1 MRQPQRRLNPTMKEE
16 VCKEV
21 LKLLEVGLVYP
32 ISSSAWV
39 SLVQVVPKKGGI
51 TVIFNDKKDLNTTRI
66 VTSWKMCIDYCKL
79 NDASWKD
86 QFLFPFMDQMLE
98 RLAEQKFYCF
108 LDGHSRYNQIA
119 VVPKDPENT
128 IFTCLFSAFAYRRMS
143 FRLFNAPATFQR
155 CMLAINLI
163 LWKNALKF
171 SWILF
176 QCLVH
181 PLSIAYLTLNWC

>member
-1 MRQPQRRLNPTMKEE
+1 MKEE

-181 PLSIAYLTLNWC
+181 PLSIAYLTLNCC